1 MPNGM
6 HLHLIDGQKHLST
19 VQTFGVVL
27 PGTGVNGSFVA
38 LENILGP
45 ERLLAEATAV
55 SAEWNQLLQRR
66 WR

>member
-45 ERLLAEATAV
+45 E
-55 SAEWNQLLQRR
+55 
-66 WR
+66 